1 MGCFF
6 FKNIF
11 RFTAVQVL
19 ISWVGRLQDK
29 GKEIIMKAGN
39 DGFTVPDGPRWSQE
53 AWIQVV
59 FVRRIDDYLTIY
71 DYLWWWVY
79 TSYWHILTIYD
90 FWLTGLESDEA
101 QSFRDENLGRSQRF
115 GPIPGPHV
123 GSRSPKRP
131 KYLCQ
136 LETTQSPKSPC
147 LVGTWGNSTRQLPWR
162 WRQGAIPRNFQHFTS
177 RTAITRC
184 IYPLVI

>member
-1 MGCFF
+1 MGVFF
-6 FKNIF
+6 KKNIF

-71 DYLWWWVY
+71 DYL
-79 TSYWHILTIYD
+79 
-90 FWLTGLESDEA
+90 
-101 QSFRDENLGRSQRF
+101 
-115 GPIPGPHV
+115 
-123 GSRSPKRP
+123 
-131 KYLCQ
+131 
-136 LETTQSPKSPC
+136 
-147 LVGTWGNSTRQLPWR
+147 
-162 WRQGAIPRNFQHFTS
+162 
-177 RTAITRC
+177 
-184 IYPLVI
+184 